1 MPSSALF
8 SKQLCQLLLASKAAV
23 LLAPLTRLLSIPAAA
38 NVPGFRGQDPAPP
51 QMPMALGLTSPIRSR
66 IVGLGCWQIERAGIR
81 LPRANATILLANQ
94 RETKHEAERSCP
106 ERQKREW
113 LHLWHHKVKYWYFKT
128 LWCALVRI

>member
-1 MPSSALF
+1 M
-8 SKQLCQLLLASKAAV
+8 
-23 LLAPLTRLLSIPAAA
+23 
-38 NVPGFRGQDPAPP
+38 
-51 QMPMALGLTSPIRSR
+51 
-66 IVGLGCWQIERAGIR
+66 GCWQIEMAGIR

-128 LWCALVRI
+128 LWCALVRTQSALEKRKTFDRLEEFILALSEQMSIGCKPSSYGFFP